1 MLFNVQIIN
10 HALPAISVNVADGG
24 NGVGGVTYAEL
35 KQSLGQQTY
44 DVGCLYL
51 YSTNQTQLSGVI
63 NYNIFDSN
71 GNAKVTNVVTAID
84 PYQFVGS
91 LLINIKD
98 KVNIPIILN
107 GNSSVSTTILPDTF
121 FQIKFLADRVNNK
134 LGLINSNFS
143 QMQEIT
149 GTTFF
154 DGTYSE
160 AGSAMSCSG
169 RDNLLTGQETRKTD
183 VVQDPQVLK
192 QQLDVIEKTI
202 GKGTENITL
211 PPKELDCSIFLLIA
225 SVSAGLYLF
234 SKKE

>member
-10 HALPAISVNVADGG
+10 HALPAVSVNVADKG

-51 YSTNQTQLSGVI
+51 YSDNQTQLAGVI

-71 GNAKVTNVVTAID
+71 GNAKVTNVVTTID

-91 LLINIKD
+91 LLVNLKD

-107 GNSSVSTTILPDTF
+107 GNSSVSTQVLPNTF
-121 FQIKFLADRVNNK
+121 FQVKFLADRVNNK

-149 GTTFF
+149 GSTFF
-154 DGTYSE
+154 EGTYSE
-160 AGSAMSCSG
+160 AGSALSCSG
-169 RDNLLTGQETRKTD
+169 RDNLLTGQELRKTD
-183 VVQDPQVLK
+183 VIQDPQVLK
-192 QQLDVIEKTI
+192 QQLDAIKQ
-202 GKGTENITL
+202 KNDNITPL
-211 PPKELDCSIFLLIA
+211 KNMDLDCNIFLLLA